1 MSPSVSGAL
10 PFTSKSKKKYEIMD
24 SKIMTKYQVEGQHM
38 SAKYTLLVTYNMIV
52 LIWVIAWERLLVINC
67 TAVVSLH
74 G

>member
-1 MSPSVSGAL
+1 
-10 PFTSKSKKKYEIMD
+10 MD
-24 SKIMTKYQVEGQHM
+24 SKIMTKYQVEAQHT